1 MACDLCAA
9 KSESGKRQ
17 EIESEAVR
25 LQKTLG
31 LIVFFWADKDD
42 GGGGGPFLWLL
53 INATLSNTSIITC
66 AKRKDFCSVL
76 PKKRQFRFPKY
87 VLKST

>member
-31 LIVFFWADKDD
+31 LIVFF
-42 GGGGGPFLWLL
+42 FLG
-53 INATLSNTSIITC
+53 
-66 AKRKDFCSVL
+66 
-76 PKKRQFRFPKY
+76 
-87 VLKST
+87 